1 MSKNMPGKNLF
12 ALLLTAAALILFGS
26 RGYGQALYSYT
37 DDSGVRVFTNIAP
50 AEPVTDL
57 VITGSPPSP
66 ALPVAGTNSESLNAM
81 IEKYAGHY
89 RLDPSLIRSI
99 IETESGFNPKAVSP
113 RGARGLMQLM
123 PETAERMGVENSFD
137 PEQNINGGLRYF
149 RSLLDTFDNNLV
161 LSLAAYNAGEN
172 LVQRLG
178 RVPEIKETRD
188 YVRSVTKLYGKS
200 DLDLHPQE
208 DTKRSQ
214 TFRFLDESGIL
225 HLTNIPPVQ

>member
-81 IEKYAGHY
+81 IEKYAG
-89 RLDPSLIRSI
+89 LLINKGGFVVPDDLPEKKRKIGDQDHAVLIAVGSQL
-99 IETESGFNPKAVSP
+99 SG
-113 RGARGLMQLM
+113 
-123 PETAERMGVENSFD
+123 
-137 PEQNINGGLRYF
+137 
-149 RSLLDTFDNNLV
+149 
-161 LSLAAYNAGEN
+161 
-172 LVQRLG
+172 
-178 RVPEIKETRD
+178 
-188 YVRSVTKLYGKS
+188 
-200 DLDLHPQE
+200 
-208 DTKRSQ
+208 
-214 TFRFLDESGIL
+214 
-225 HLTNIPPVQ
+225 